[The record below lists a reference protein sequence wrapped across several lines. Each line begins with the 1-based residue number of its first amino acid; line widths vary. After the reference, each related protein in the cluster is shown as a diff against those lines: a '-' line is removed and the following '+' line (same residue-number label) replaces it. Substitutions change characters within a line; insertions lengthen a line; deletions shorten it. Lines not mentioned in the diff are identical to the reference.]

1 MRPANKIILFSW
13 QRILWHQSQAFRGA
27 FHPRPNI
34 ADIASINF
42 DEIFADGRCLNLRRR
57 SLFHCQLN
65 LLHSNC
71 IFDHDMTRAKC
82 PESFIRA
89 AAEAVASPLNS
100 HDGVA
105 QQYCFFFVGMRTDS
119 WSSDAD
125 ICHLNENWN
134 ASNTRGTPRIKFNR
148 GIVKKH
154 IAGSKCSKESFCLS
168 HSNVCGLW
176 RWNNKMG
183 KSILFVCD
191 QRLFL
196 K

>member
-1 MRPANKIILFSW
+1 ML
-13 QRILWHQSQAFRGA
+13 
-27 FHPRPNI
+27 
-34 ADIASINF
+34 
-42 DEIFADGRCLNLRRR
+42 
-57 SLFHCQLN
+57 
-65 LLHSNC
+65 
-71 IFDHDMTRAKC
+71 
-82 PESFIRA
+82 ESA
-89 AAEAVASPLNS
+89 AALVISLSTEFIAFQLHFRSW
-100 HDGVA
+100 HDSCKVSREFYSCGSRSSSITA
-105 QQYCFFFVGMRTDS
+105 KQSRWRSSTILFFFVGMRTDS